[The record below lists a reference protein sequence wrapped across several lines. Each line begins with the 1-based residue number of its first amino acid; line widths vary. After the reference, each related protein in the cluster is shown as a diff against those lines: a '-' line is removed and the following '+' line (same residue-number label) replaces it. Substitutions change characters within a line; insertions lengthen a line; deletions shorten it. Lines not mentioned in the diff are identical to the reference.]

1 MEFAAIAIVAALTF
15 GICFLADKGFAKT
28 FRGKKEHRTGLSVR
42 QNKKYGAFGLI
53 FVTLGIAAIF
63 AGLSD
68 GWVLIAGG
76 ALVALTGCGLTIS
89 YLCFGIFYDEETFLL
104 TTIGKKTV
112 QYRYEQIRAQ
122 QLFNSFGNI
131 VIELQLE
138 DGRSVQ
144 LNHSMTGVY
153 AFMDKAFEGWC
164 RQKGIDPESCEF
176 HDPQNSCWF
185 PKWEDM

>member
-15 GICFLADKGFAKT
+15 GVCFLADKGLAKT
-28 FRGKKEHRTGLSVR
+28 FRGKKEHQTGLSVR

-63 AGLSD
+63 AGCS
-68 GWVLIAGG
+68 GEWVLLGG
-76 ALVALTGCGLTIS
+76 GVLVLLVGCALIIS

-112 QYRYEQIRAQ
+112 QYRYGQIRSQ
-122 QLFNSFGNI
+122 QLFDSFGNV
-131 VIELQLE
+131 VIELQME

-144 LNHSMTGVY
+144 LNHAMTGVY
-153 AFMDKAFEGWC
+153 AFMDKAFASWC